1 MESLEMMKADES
13 LADTLSEVYAGE
25 DENGNEETYA
35 QRLAAAASWGEA
47 WRVMVDACAI
57 ARVSGDYLAAENIR
71 ERAGKYH
78 AGLAE
83 GRLAAK
89 YERSAV
95 VDGALRMIGH
105 TA

>member
-13 LADTLSEVYAGE
+13 LADTLSEVYAG
-25 DENGNEETYA
+25 DDETYA
-35 QRLAAAASWGEA
+35 QRLAEVASWAEA